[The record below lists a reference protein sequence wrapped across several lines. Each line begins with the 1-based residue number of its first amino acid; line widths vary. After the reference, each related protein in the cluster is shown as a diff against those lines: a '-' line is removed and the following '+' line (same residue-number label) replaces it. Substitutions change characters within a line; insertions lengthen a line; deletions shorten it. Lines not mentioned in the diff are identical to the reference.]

1 MEPGDTIKVMVADD
15 EPHIRA
21 LVAGLVATLGGEV
34 VAEAPDGAQAIAQFE
49 RLRPEVVVLDIN
61 MPALRGFD
69 VLKRIMAL
77 EPGTLAIMMSAQDTI
92 DTVQACLE
100 LGARH
105 YVLKDNRP
113 GELYALFSEI
123 WREFEAELCQR
134 SVA

>member
-1 MEPGDTIKVMVADD
+1 MVADD

-34 VAEAPDGAQAIAQFE
+34 VAQAQDGAQAMTQFE
-49 RLRPEVVVLDIN
+49 RLRPQVVVLDIN
-61 MPALRGFD
+61 MPALRGYD

-105 YVLKDNRP
+105 YVLKDNLP
-113 GELYALFSEI
+113 SELFALFSEI